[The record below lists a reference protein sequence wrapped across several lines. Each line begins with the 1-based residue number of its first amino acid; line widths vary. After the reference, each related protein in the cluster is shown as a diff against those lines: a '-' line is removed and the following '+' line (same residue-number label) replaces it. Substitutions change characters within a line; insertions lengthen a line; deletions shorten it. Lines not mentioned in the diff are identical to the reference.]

1 MSETAAD
8 EIPLPERRNR
18 PVTLAHA
25 LEYGLVRAL
34 FCLFRLVGVD
44 MASAMAGGVTRAIG
58 PLLPVSRRADDNLR
72 MIYPQMD
79 AAERRKIVAGV
90 WENLGRTVAEMAHLD
105 KFRPGEDGGRVE
117 VVGGE
122 HILNAVR
129 QGAPGIFVS
138 GHFANWE
145 IMAIL
150 LHRLGARPAVIYRAA
165 NNPLVD
171 EFIIRTRAAAMGRLQ
186 IPKGKRGGR
195 ALIQALRDGKS
206 PALLVDQK
214 LSDGIEVPFMGRPA
228 MTAPAAARLSLKF
241 SVRIFP
247 GRIERLEGARFRIT
261 VEPPI
266 EFAPTGDPA
275 EDVRALTVLI
285 NERIESYVRAR
296 PEQWLWL
303 HRRWPKDGV
312 AG

>member
-1 MSETAAD
+1 MSEAALD
-8 EIPLPERRNR
+8 DIPLPERRDK
-18 PVTLAHA
+18 PVTPAHA

-34 FCLFRLVGVD
+34 FFFFRLVGID
-44 MASAMAGGVTRAIG
+44 AASAISGAFTRTVG
-58 PLLPVSRRADDNLR
+58 PLLPISRRAEDNLGAV
-72 MIYPQMD
+72 YPEMS
-79 AAERRKIVAGV
+79 AAERRRIAAGV

-105 KFRPGEDGGRVE
+105 KFRPGEPGGRVE
-117 VVGGE
+117 VVGAEQIRGIAE
-122 HILNAVR
+122 T
-129 QGAPGIFVS
+129 GAPGIFVS

-150 LHRLGARPAVIYRAA
+150 LHRFGVRTAVIYRAA

-171 EFIIRTRAAAMGRLQ
+171 EFIIRTRAAVMGRLQ

-195 ALIQALRDGKS
+195 ALIETLREGKS
-206 PALLVDQK
+206 LAMLVDQK
-214 LSDGIEVPFMGRPA
+214 LNDGISVPFMGREA

-241 SVRIFP
+241 GAPIFP
-247 GRIERLEGARFRIT
+247 GRIERLKGAHFRIT

-266 EFAPTGDPA
+266 DFAPAGDIA
-275 EDVRALTVLI
+275 ADVRALTILV

-303 HRRWPKDGV
+303 HRRWPK
-312 AG
+312 API